1 MAMEFGF
8 FVDSA
13 WPCCFLVS
21 SYKRQDCRTLCG
33 VLPLPQAHEG
43 EFPILILYRC
53 LFRRQCLVRRPVI
66 CWFGPI
72 CPMCGRI
79 CLTGK
84 GGRRGGELHS
94 AGTFFPL
101 ESLSSHI
108 ESHWHLPLLFS
119 LSFHF
124 LGFCSKLVSIA
135 GQLGD
140 IGKAF
145 LASWSGQVTCLQL
158 KPPRLIW
165 CL

>member
-1 MAMEFGF
+1 MAKEFGF

-21 SYKRQDCRTLCG
+21 SYKRQDCRILCG

-43 EFPILILYRC
+43 EFSILILYRC
-53 LFRRQCLVRRPVI
+53 LFRQQCLVRRPVI

-79 CLTGK
+79 CVCV
-84 GGRRGGELHS
+84 GGEELHS

-108 ESHWHLPLLFS
+108 ESHWHLPLLSS

-124 LGFCSKLVSIA
+124 LGFCSKLISIA
-135 GQLGD
+135 EQLGN

-158 KPPRLIW
+158 
-165 CL
+165 

>member
-1 MAMEFGF
+1 MYIVHGHVVFWFPHIKGRIVEHCVVF
-8 FVDSA
+8 
-13 WPCCFLVS
+13 CL
-21 SYKRQDCRTLCG
+21 
-33 VLPLPQAHEG
+33 LPQAHEG
-43 EFPILILYRC
+43 ELSILILYRC

-72 CPMCGRI
+72 CPMCDRI

-84 GGRRGGELHS
+84 GGEGGFAFS
-94 AGTFFPL
+94 RDFFPL

-135 GQLGD
+135 RQLGD

-145 LASWSGQVTCLQL
+145 LASCQV
-158 KPPRLIW
+158 R
-165 CL
+165 

>member
-1 MAMEFGF
+1 MAMEFGCF
-8 FVDSA
+8 LDSA

-21 SYKRQDCRTLCG
+21 SYEGQDCRTLCG

-43 EFPILILYRC
+43 ELSILF
-53 LFRRQCLVRRPVI
+53 FRQQCLVRRPVI

-72 CPMCGRI
+72 SPMCGPI

-84 GGRRGGELHS
+84 DGGLGGGGGGGSCIQQGL
-94 AGTFFPL
+94 FFPL

-158 KPPRLIW
+158 EPPRLIW

>member
-1 MAMEFGF
+1 M
-8 FVDSA
+8 
-13 WPCCFLVS
+13 
-21 SYKRQDCRTLCG
+21 
-33 VLPLPQAHEG
+33 
-43 EFPILILYRC
+43 
-53 LFRRQCLVRRPVI
+53 RRPVI

-84 GGRRGGELHS
+84 GGGGELHS

-124 LGFCSKLVSIA
+124 LEFCSKLVSIA
-135 GQLGD
+135 GQLDD

-145 LASWSGQVTCLQL
+145 LSSWSGQVTCLQL
-158 KPPRLIW
+158 EPPRLIW

>member
-1 MAMEFGF
+1 MEFGF

-13 WPCCFLVS
+13 WPCCYLVS
-21 SYKRQDCRTLCG
+21 SYKGQDCRTLCG

-43 EFPILILYRC
+43 EFSILILYRC
-53 LFRRQCLVRRPVI
+53 LRPVI
-66 CWFGPI
+66 CWVGPI
-72 CPMCGRI
+72 SPMCGRI
-79 CLTGK
+79 CLTGEG
-84 GGRRGGELHS
+84 GGRELHS

-108 ESHWHLPLLFS
+108 ESHLHLPLLFS

-145 LASWSGQVTCLQL
+145 LASWSGQVTC
-158 KPPRLIW
+158 R
-165 CL
+165 

>member
-13 WPCCFLVS
+13 WPCFFLVS

-33 VLPLPQAHEG
+33 VLPLPQAHEE
-43 EFPILILYRC
+43 EFSILILYRC

-84 GGRRGGELHS
+84 GGGG
-94 AGTFFPL
+94 GGGV

-135 GQLGD
+135 GQLG
-140 IGKAF
+140 KAF

-158 KPPRLIW
+158 EPPRLIW